1 MKTKYFKLKIDTESR
16 KDSNKVV
23 NYNHFI
29 EISGNKQLRVVFN
42 VLKDFDNSISY
53 ADIKIY
59 GLKKDTV
66 NKYLHRDSAIEV
78 VAGYQIFNSENI
90 DNIYSSIFTGRITN
104 AFITGIVPN
113 TYMQLYAVSGSQNIK
128 IINKNIPANDTV
140 LDLVKACS
148 DAMGYSSHV
157 ESNKPIAWPVL
168 TKGYKLT
175 GDPIIILNKLSRTY
189 SFNWIIDGDKI
200 IITSNGS
207 YRELNN
213 KYINWKNGLVFIP
226 QSTEVGINIILNL
239 INFIRIGD
247 KLKIESEFQNYNY
260 SSLYFETI
268 TKKSEV
274 IAKKIRYIGD
284 NYSQITMW
292 HQEILGY
299 YE

>member
-1 MKTKYFKLKIDTESR
+1 MKTKYFKLKIDTESK

-23 NYNHFI
+23 SYNHFI

-42 VLKDFDNSISY
+42 ILKDFDNSISY

-66 NKYLHRDSAIEV
+66 NKYLHRDAAIEV
-78 VAGYQIFNSENI
+78 VAGYQIFSGEDI
-90 DNIYSSIFTGRITN
+90 D
-104 AFITGIVPN
+104 N
-113 TYMQLYAVSGSQNIK
+113 TYMQLYALSGSQNKK

-140 LDLVKACS
+140 LDIVKACS

-157 ESNKPIAWPVL
+157 ESNKPIDWLVL

-175 GDPIIILNKLSRTY
+175 GDPEKILFALSRTY
-189 SFNWIIDGDKI
+189 NFNWINDGDKI
-200 IITSNGS
+200 IITSNDS
-207 YRELNN
+207 YRELKN
-213 KYINWKNGLVFIP
+213 KYINWKNGLVSIP

-239 INFIRIGD
+239 INFVKIGD
-247 KLKIESEFQNYNY
+247 KIKIESEFQNYSY
-260 SSLYFETI
+260 SSLYFEKI

-274 IAKKIRYIGD
+274 IARKIRYVGD
-284 NYSQITMW
+284 NYSRMTMW

>member
-1 MKTKYFKLKIDTESR
+1 MKTKYFKLKIDTESK

-23 NYNHFI
+23 SYNHFI

-42 VLKDFDNSISY
+42 ILKDFDNSISY

-66 NKYLHRDSAIEV
+66 NKYLHRDAAIEV
-78 VAGYQIFNSENI
+78 VAGYQIFSGEDI
-90 DNIYSSIFTGRITN
+90 DNEYSSIFTGRITN
-104 AFITGIVPN
+104 AFITGLVPN
-113 TYMQLYAVSGSQNIK
+113 TYMQLYAISGSQNRK

-140 LDLVKACS
+140 LDIVKACS
-148 DAMGYSSHV
+148 GAMGYSAHV
-157 ESNKPIAWPVL
+157 ESNKPIDWLVL

-175 GDPIIILNKLSRTY
+175 GDPEKILNTLSKTY
-189 SFNWIIDGDKI
+189 NFNWINDGGKI
-200 IITSNGS
+200 IITSNSS

-213 KYINWKNGLVFIP
+213 KYINWKNGLVSTP
-226 QSTEVGINIILNL
+226 QASELGINIILNL
-239 INFIRIGD
+239 INFVKIGD
-247 KLKIESEFQNYNY
+247 KIKIESEFQNYSY
-260 SSLYFETI
+260 SSLYFEKI

-274 IAKKIRYIGD
+274 IARKIQYVGD
-284 NYSQITMW
+284 NYSRMTMW